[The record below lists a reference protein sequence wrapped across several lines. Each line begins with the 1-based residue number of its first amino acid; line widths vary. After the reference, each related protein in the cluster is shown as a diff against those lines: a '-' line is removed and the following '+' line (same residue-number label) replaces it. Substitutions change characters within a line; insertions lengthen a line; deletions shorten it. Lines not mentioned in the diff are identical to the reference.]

1 MTTAQI
7 NALWSMLA
15 AVLSPEG
22 YQKISNIVQ
31 ADQVLLTQGG
41 GGGLTFGTADYY
53 VSFVGTPSLATK
65 YLLQFGGHHLAIN
78 VTIKGAVA
86 TIAPALPG
94 AQPSSFTFNNR
105 SVRPLGDEY
114 DLSFA
119 LLNSLTT
126 AQRTT
131 AVLSGTASDL
141 VLGPDKDGMTVLP
154 EGIKASDLTAA

>member
-65 YLLQFGGHHLAIN
+65 YLLQFGGHHL
-78 VTIKGAVA
+78 A